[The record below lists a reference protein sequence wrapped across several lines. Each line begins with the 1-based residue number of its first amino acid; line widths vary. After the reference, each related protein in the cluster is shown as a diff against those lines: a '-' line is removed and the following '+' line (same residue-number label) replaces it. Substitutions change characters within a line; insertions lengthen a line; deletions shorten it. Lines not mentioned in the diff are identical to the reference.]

1 MATPELLQ
9 RYPGAH
15 YVQTK
20 EQNRMIPKVI
30 LILKRVSL
38 TVRLQTLASFDAYD
52 SSVQAVFAIQFR
64 KNTITFCRGVAAN
77 L

>member
-20 EQNRMIPKVI
+20 EQNKMISKVI

-38 TVRLQTLASFDAYD
+38 TVRLQTLAPLTLTT
-52 SSVQAVFAIQFR
+52 AVSRQFLQYNSE
-64 KNTITFCRGVAAN
+64 KTQ
-77 L
+77 